1 MSTLSLSLAHDTPC
15 ASKIACKVPSLL
27 VAPDAA
33 ACFIAQT
40 SCAPCAGGN
49 PSQSFKEAALNDPF
63 ADLGN
68 VRATQ
73 PTVPQTTPPLR
84 EVSPTQQRINLGAL
98 PAQPPL
104 L

>member
-1 MSTLSLSLAHDTPC
+1 MLLPASLFRCFTSY
-15 ASKIACKVPSLL
+15 AS
-27 VAPDAA
+27 
-33 ACFIAQT
+33 
-40 SCAPCAGGN
+40 CAGGN

-73 PTVPQTTPPLR
+73 PAAPQTTPPLR

-98 PAQPPL
+98 PARLPSL
-104 L
+104 